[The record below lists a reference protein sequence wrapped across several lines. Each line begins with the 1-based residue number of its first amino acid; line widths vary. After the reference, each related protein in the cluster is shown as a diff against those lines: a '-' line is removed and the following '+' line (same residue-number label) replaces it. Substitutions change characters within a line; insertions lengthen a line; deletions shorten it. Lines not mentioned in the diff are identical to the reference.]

1 MKKMGLCLAL
11 FALLLSSP
19 AARALKARCTGGEK
33 IQSNRVE
40 TPQNNGGD
48 IDWSFVPVV
57 REKAVSLFTEAF
69 PEAKVR
75 ETGVACKNTKADRVI
90 VTISYELN
98 GKNGDYG
105 FDYERTRTGIY
116 AQRYGGGVSSDDLLK
131 KATHSN
137 DRVCRMMNN

>member
-11 FALLLSSP
+11 FALLLSLSGC
-19 AARALKARCTGGEK
+19 AGVESALHEAGEK
-33 IQSNRVE
+33 
-40 TPQNNGGD
+40 
-48 IDWSFVPVV
+48 
-57 REKAVSLFTEAF
+57 KAVSLFTEAF

-105 FDYERTRTGIY
+105 FDYEKDENGEY
-116 AQRYGGGVSSDDLLK
+116 VLKRYGGGVSSDDL
-131 KATHSN
+131 
-137 DRVCRMMNN
+137 

>member
-11 FALLLSSP
+11 VVLLLSLSGC
-19 AARALKARCTGGEK
+19 ADVESALREAGEK

-57 REKAVSLFTEAF
+57 REKAVSLFTAAF

-105 FDYERTRTGIY
+105 FDYEKDENGEY
-116 AQRYGGGVSSDDLLK
+116 VLKRYGGGVSADVL
-131 KATHSN
+131 
-137 DRVCRMMNN
+137 

>member
-1 MKKMGLCLAL
+1 MKRMGLCLAL
-11 FALLLSSP
+11 FALLLSLSGC
-19 AARALKARCTGGEK
+19 AGVESALHEAGEK
-33 IQSNRVE
+33 MQSNRVE

-105 FDYERTRTGIY
+105 FDYEKDENGEY
-116 AQRYGGGVSSDDLLK
+116 VLKRYGGGVSSDDL
-131 KATHSN
+131 
-137 DRVCRMMNN
+137 

>member
-11 FALLLSSP
+11 FALLLSLSGC
-19 AARALKARCTGGEK
+19 AGVESALHGAGEK

-90 VTISYELN
+90 VMTSRPGRVAYEQVISVPHPRHTDPGALAAVAT
-98 GKNGDYG
+98 DIT
-105 FDYERTRTGIY
+105 ERLR
-116 AQRYGGGVSSDDLLK
+116 AEVRRH
-131 KATHSN
+131 AAA
-137 DRVCRMMNN
+137 

>member
-1 MKKMGLCLAL
+1 M
-11 FALLLSSP
+11 
-19 AARALKARCTGGEK
+19 
-33 IQSNRVE
+33 E
-40 TPQNNGGD
+40 TPQNISGN

-69 PEAKVR
+69 PDATVK

-105 FDYERTRTGIY
+105 FDYEKDENGEY
-116 AQRYGGGVSSDDLLK
+116 VLKRYGGGVSSDDL
-131 KATHSN
+131 
-137 DRVCRMMNN
+137 